1 MDVASLSQ
9 PPARSVS
16 LVHAIAQMF
25 GAKWCCLPDVSPYLH
40 LAQDMRQTCTALR
53 PESPTQA

>member
-1 MDVASLSQ
+1 
-9 PPARSVS
+9 
-16 LVHAIAQMF
+16 MF

-40 LAQDMRQTCTALR
+40 LAQDMKQTCTALR